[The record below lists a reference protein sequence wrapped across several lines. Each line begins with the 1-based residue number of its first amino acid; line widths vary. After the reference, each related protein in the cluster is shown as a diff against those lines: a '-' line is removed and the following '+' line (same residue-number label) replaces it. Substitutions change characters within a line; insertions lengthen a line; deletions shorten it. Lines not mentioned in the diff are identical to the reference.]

1 MSVGVTI
8 ASVLN
13 SRKESALKKQGGV
26 QLAKSDLE
34 FTTATIVK
42 ICAIGLLGGTVSGA
56 FGLGGGTIFNPILLY
71 LGLPP
76 KVVSATSM
84 YMIMYSTFSSSFV
97 YLIYGTLNVSYACWI
112 SFWCLLGT
120 IIGLK
125 ILDTVMVKY

>member
-1 MSVGVTI
+1 MAFCVTLFSVY
-8 ASVLN
+8 N
-13 SRKESALKKQGGV
+13 SKKESALKKQGGV
-26 QLAKSDLE
+26 ILAKSDLE
-34 FTTATIVK
+34 FSMPTIIK
-42 ICAIGLLGGTVSGA
+42 ICSIGLVGGIVSGT

-76 KVVSATSM
+76 KVVSAT
-84 YMIMYSTFSSSFV
+84 FSSSFI